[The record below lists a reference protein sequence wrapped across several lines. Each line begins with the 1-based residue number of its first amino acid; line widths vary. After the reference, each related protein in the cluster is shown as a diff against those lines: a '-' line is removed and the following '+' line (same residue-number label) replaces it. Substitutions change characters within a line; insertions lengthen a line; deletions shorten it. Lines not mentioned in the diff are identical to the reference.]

1 MAGQFETDA
10 ERPSAGLIAV
20 PIAAPARSL
29 APAAHRP
36 RRAGILAILVVVLGT
51 VPLTGGGG
59 PVYETPFFA
68 RVWLDDVLAGVL
80 PDPLPKRD
88 RLTLIAYL
96 QLTGKFSEQHAALF
110 GRKSV
115 PPRPAYR
122 LEADFWVALGED
134 GYQRPAHFRAARLV
148 SEVVTEGRNDQYS
161 YSYTRSYF
169 VYNCLGDAFKAA
181 HETLLDRRAR
191 YGAGSVELSRWIE
204 AQIKVFD
211 QCSGEVDF
219 DPPQDPQPE
228 WLPLERYDRQYQIAA
243 SYFYNG
249 QHLEAASRFGEIGQT
264 PDSPWRDLG
273 RYLVARSLAREAVV
287 NENDPER
294 HLQLA
299 LTRYRELAAE
309 PDYVASFPSV
319 PGQVRYVEARLRPV
333 ALRRELEQRIID
345 EPGEVSR
352 GDLGVYIS
360 LLWRAEPAK
369 DTPTDFE
376 TWHQFATKP
385 QPEVVI
391 QRWRDEQS
399 LPWLYL
405 ALAQAQTRHGR
416 ETLTDLARAADT
428 YGPETPGHF
437 NMMLHRIRIRGLLG
451 DVDGALDLAE
461 NARGRDLDRSQRNRL
476 RTVAANAT
484 ADWADYFRWAPL
496 KPLSLSWTDDFARQ
510 LPPNFNRITRDTPLF
525 SKETTDLVNNRFT
538 AAMILE
544 VIDTPGL
551 GQYLRGRLAIA
562 GWTKAMLADD
572 LPTALALADHIRT
585 NIPRLDGEIQAF
597 QQAVDKHFE
606 AARIVFDQPA
616 FSPWLR
622 AGEGRI
628 QGHNG
633 PVRPT
638 PDRIAAGFVHQNW
651 WCADYP
657 YLGNR
662 AADETLDHPRFSR
675 YSPSEMKA
683 IREVVQLRSTAATTS
698 FGPHVLRYAKEHLD
712 DSRIPR
718 TLHRLVFATRHA
730 CHAWAPGNIS
740 QAAYALLHKHFPES
754 EWAERTPYWYGRLQ

>member
-1 MAGQFETDA
+1 M
-10 ERPSAGLIAV
+10 
-20 PIAAPARSL
+20 
-29 APAAHRP
+29 
-36 RRAGILAILVVVLGT
+36 
-51 VPLTGGGG
+51 
-59 PVYETPFFA
+59 
-68 RVWLDDVLAGVL
+68 
-80 PDPLPKRD
+80 
-88 RLTLIAYL
+88 
-96 QLTGKFSEQHAALF
+96 
-110 GRKSV
+110 
-115 PPRPAYR
+115 
-122 LEADFWVALGED
+122 
-134 GYQRPAHFRAARLV
+134 
-148 SEVVTEGRNDQYS
+148 SEVVTDGRNDQYS
-161 YSYTRSYF
+161 RSYTRSYF
-169 VYNCLGDAFKAA
+169 VYNCLGDAFKTA

-191 YGAGSVELSRWIE
+191 YGAGSVELNQWIE

-249 QHLEAASRFGEIGQT
+249 QHLEAASRFGEIGRT
-264 PDSPWRDLG
+264 LDSPWRDLG
-273 RYLVARSLAREAVV
+273 RYLVGRSLAREAVV

-309 PDYVASFPSV
+309 PDYVAAFPSV
-319 PGQVRYVEARLRPV
+319 PGQVRYVEAKLRPV
-333 ALRRELEQRIID
+333 APRRELEQRIID

-360 LLWRAEPAK
+360 LLWRAEPAQ
-369 DTPTDFE
+369 DTATNFE

-416 ETLTDLARAADT
+416 ETLTDLVRAADRFA
-428 YGPETPGHF
+428 PDTPGHF
-437 NMMLHRIRIRGLLG
+437 NMLLHRIRIRGLLG
-451 DVDGALDLAE
+451 DVDGAL
-461 NARGRDLDRSQRNRL
+461 S
-476 RTVAANAT
+476 
-484 ADWADYFRWAPL
+484 
-496 KPLSLSWTDDFARQ
+496 
-510 LPPNFNRITRDTPLF
+510 
-525 SKETTDLVNNRFT
+525 
-538 AAMILE
+538 
-544 VIDTPGL
+544 
-551 GQYLRGRLAIA
+551 LAIA

-572 LPTALALADHIRT
+572 LPPALALADHIRT
-585 NIPRLDGEIQAF
+585 NIPRLDGEFRAF
-597 QQAVDKHFE
+597 QQADDKHFE

-622 AGEGRI
+622 AGEGRR
-628 QGHNG
+628 QTRNG
-633 PVRPT
+633 PARPT
-638 PDRIAAGFVHQNW
+638 PDYIAAGWTSENW
-651 WCADYP
+651 WCAYP
-657 YLGNR
+657 HRGNR
-662 AADETLDHPRFSR
+662 EADKTLDHPRFSR

-683 IREVVQLRSTAATTS
+683 IREFVQRRSTAATTS

-730 CHAWAPGNIS
+730 CHAYYTPGNIS

-754 EWAERTPYWYGRLQ
+754 EWAEKTPYWYGRLQ

>member
-1 MAGQFETDA
+1 MAAQSETEA
-10 ERPSAGLIAV
+10 ERPSAGLIGV
-20 PIAAPARSL
+20 PVANLARGL

-36 RRAGILAILVVVLGT
+36 RRAGILAALVVVLGT
-51 VPLTGGGG
+51 VSLSGGGG
-59 PVYETPFFA
+59 PAYETPFFD
-68 RVWLDDVLAGVL
+68 RVWLDDVLAGAL

-88 RLTLIAYL
+88 KLTLIAYL
-96 QLTGKFSEQHAALF
+96 QLSGKFSERHAALF
-110 GRKSV
+110 GHKHV
-115 PPRPAYR
+115 PSRPAHR
-122 LEADFWVALGED
+122 LEADFWAAIGEE

-148 SEVVTEGRNDQYS
+148 SEVVTGGRNDQYS

-169 VYNCLGDAFKAA
+169 VSNCLGDAFKTAN
-181 HETLLDRRAR
+181 ETLRDRRAR
-191 YGAGSVELSRWIE
+191 YGAGSIELIRWIE
-204 AQIKVFD
+204 AQIKIFD
-211 QCSGEVDF
+211 QCSGEVEF
-219 DPPQDPQPE
+219 DPPQDPRPE
-228 WLPLERYDRQYQIAA
+228 WLPQERYDRQYQIAA

-249 QHLEAASRFGEIGQT
+249 QHLEAASRFGEIGRT

-273 RYLVARSLAREAVV
+273 RYLVGRSLAREAVV
-287 NENDPER
+287 NENEPER

-299 LTRYRELAAE
+299 LARYRELAAE
-309 PDYVASFPSV
+309 PDYVAAFPSV

-345 EPGEVSR
+345 EPREVSL
-352 GDLGVYIS
+352 GDLGVYLS
-360 LLWRAEPAK
+360 LLRRAELVQ
-369 DTPTDFE
+369 DTATDFE
-376 TWHQFATKP
+376 TWHRLATKP
-385 QPEVVI
+385 QPEIVI

-405 ALAQAQTRHGR
+405 ALAQAQARHGR
-416 ETLTDLARAADT
+416 ETLTDLVRTADT
-428 YGPETPGHF
+428 LAPETPGHF
-437 NMMLHRIRIRGLLG
+437 NMLLHRIRIRGLLG
-451 DVDGALDLAE
+451 DVNGALGLAE
-461 NARGRDLDRSQRNRL
+461 DAKSRDLDRSRLNRL

-496 KPLSLSWTDDFARQ
+496 KALSLSWTDDFARQ

-525 SKETTDLVNNRFT
+525 SKETTDLLNNHFT

-544 VIDTPGL
+544 IIDTPGL

-572 LPTALALADHIRT
+572 LPTALALANHIRT
-585 NIPRLDGEIQAF
+585 NIPQLNGEIQAF

-606 AARIVFDQPA
+606 AARIVFDHPA

-622 AGEGRI
+622 AGEGRRQTVI
-628 QGHNG
+628 G

-638 PDRIAAGFVHQNW
+638 PDHIAAGFARQNW

-657 YLGNR
+657 DRGNR
-662 AADETLDHPRFSR
+662 EADETLDHPRFSR

-683 IREVVQLRSTAATTS
+683 IREVGQLRSTAATTS
-698 FGPHVLRYAKEHLD
+698 FGPHVLRYAMDHLD
-712 DSRIPR
+712 DPRIAR

-754 EWAERTPYWYGRLQ
+754 EWADKTPYWYGRLQ